1 MVVSGDDASEE
12 EVAGIVN
19 NQVDS
24 IHQESVSIYPT
35 PSLFLSLSSLRLFSN
50 LR

>member
-1 MVVSGDDASEE
+1 MVSGDDASEE

-24 IHQESVSIYPT
+24 IHRESEYL
-35 PSLFLSLSSLRLFSN
+35 SLFIVLAFIQ
-50 LR
+50 